1 MKAVTATLIATL
13 FTVFLVAG
21 AVRKV
26 IEMLREPFWLK
37 DLRERGLINPVTLWK
52 KISTFLLH
60 ALPGLGWSGL
70 FGLLFGSARVAVE
83 ESFWFGFAVVFVPL
97 VGIFAMLSWSE
108 RPWYREERE
117 KWEREEREK
126 REREKREREEQN
138 KREQE
143 KREREDWEKRE
154 QEKREREDWEK
165 VKAIVALKTDPPRK
179 QKYVYVISHPNYPG
193 QYKVGIADDWERR
206 LSSYQT
212 GDPGRQYHLEFKFLT
227 PWFRETEQ
235 HIHDKFPN
243 KHEWVKGDLNA
254 IIGAIKT
261 HKPIPHTQETLE
273 F

>member
-126 REREKREREEQN
+126 REREKRERE
-138 KREQE
+138 
-143 KREREDWEKRE
+143 
-154 QEKREREDWEK
+154 DWEK

-254 IIGAIKT
+254 ISPYPIHKKPWSFSRSIGKHIRNIFTCPGRLDLAAR
-261 HKPIPHTQETLE
+261 LGA
-273 F
+273 